1 MCYNVNG
8 DYMKK
13 IIKIILLVLC
23 MSTIFFFSSDKK
35 EASTKKSDGLII
47 TITEKVMGKKLNN
60 KEREYYTSKF
70 VKPVR
75 KSAHFTI
82 YLLLGL
88 IFISLLKEYNII
100 DKRSIIYTVI
110 FVLLYACTDEVH
122 QLFVSGRSGEVLD
135 VLIDT
140 TGGFIGTMI
149 YKLYRRLRHE

>member
-1 MCYNVNG
+1 MG
-8 DYMKK
+8 K

-23 MSTIFFFSSDKK
+23 MSTIFFFSNDKAD
-35 EASTKKSDGLII
+35 ASTKKSDGLIVRI
-47 TITEKVMGKKLNN
+47 SEMVLNKKLNN
-60 KEREYYTSKF
+60 NEKDKYTTKYF
-70 VKPVR
+70 KVIR

-82 YLLLGL
+82 YLILGL

-110 FVLLYACTDEVH
+110 FVLLYACSDEIH
-122 QLFVSGRSGEVLD
+122 QLFVSGRSGEILD

-149 YKLYRRLRHE
+149 YKLYRRIRHE

>member
-1 MCYNVNG
+1 
-8 DYMKK
+8 
-13 IIKIILLVLC
+13 
-23 MSTIFFFSSDKK
+23 MSTIFFFSNDEKN
-35 EASTKKSDGLII
+35 ASSKKSDGLII
-47 TITEKVMGKKLNN
+47 SVTEKIIGKKLNDTE
-60 KEREYYTSKF
+60 KEYYTSKF

-88 IFISLLKEYNII
+88 IFISLLKEYNIT

-110 FVLLYACTDEVH
+110 FVCLYACSDEIH
-122 QLFVSGRSGEVLD
+122 QLFVPGRSGEVLD

-149 YKLYRRLRHE
+149 YKLYRRIRHE

>member
-1 MCYNVNG
+1 
-8 DYMKK
+8 MKK

-23 MSTIFFFSSDKK
+23 MSTIFFFSNDKR

-47 TITEKVMGKKLNN
+47 SVTEKIIGRKLNN
-60 KEREYYTSKF
+60 NEKEYYTSKF

-82 YLLLGL
+82 YLILGL
-88 IFISLLKEYNII
+88 LFISLLKEYNIL
-100 DKRSIIYTVI
+100 DKRSIIYTII
-110 FVLLYACTDEVH
+110 FVLLYACSDEIH
-122 QLFVSGRSGEVLD
+122 QMFVRGRSGEVLD

-149 YKLYRRLRHE
+149 YKLYRRIRHE

>member
-8 DYMKK
+8 DYMRK

-23 MSTIFFFSSDKK
+23 MSIIFFFSSDKK

-47 TITEKVMGKKLNN
+47 SITEKVMGKKLNS

-140 TGGFIGTMI
+140 TGGFVGTMI
-149 YKLYRRLRHE
+149 YKLYRRIRHE